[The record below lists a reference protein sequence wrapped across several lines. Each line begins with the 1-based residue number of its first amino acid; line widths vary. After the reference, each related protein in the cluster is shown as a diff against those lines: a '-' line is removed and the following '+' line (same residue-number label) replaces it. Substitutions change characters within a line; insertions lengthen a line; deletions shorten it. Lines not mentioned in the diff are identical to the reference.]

1 MAEWYRCFTCS
12 KVYPLLSEESK
23 QMAQEGKCSTCG
35 GSNGQILS
43 HERFNEGFEA
53 GAIYNIDPITG
64 KPAKKRKR

>member
-1 MAEWYRCFTCS
+1 
-12 KVYPLLSEESK
+12 
-23 QMAQEGKCSTCG
+23 MAQEGKCSTCG

-43 HERFNEGFEA
+43 QERFNEGFEA